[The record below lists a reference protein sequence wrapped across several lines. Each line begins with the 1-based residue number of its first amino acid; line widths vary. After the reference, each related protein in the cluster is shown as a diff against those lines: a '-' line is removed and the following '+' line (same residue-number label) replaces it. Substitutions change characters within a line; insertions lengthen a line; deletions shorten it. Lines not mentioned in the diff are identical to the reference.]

1 MEVNEG
7 ENAIFN
13 VEATGSNLTYQWQ
26 KSTDNGSNW
35 TDLVGVTGVTCTIA
49 NTTTAMNGEQY
60 RCIVTDAN
68 DNSVTSNTAILTV
81 NARQDSGG
89 SGSGYRYYIITATA
103 GEGGSLSPSGSTLVR
118 EGRDQTYT
126 VVPDDGYRIAD
137 VLVDGNSVGAVE
149 SYTFDNVQKRHAIE
163 AVFIEEES
171 PSAGSPFT
179 DVHPDDWFYDDVMF
193 VLEHGLMVGTSDTTF
208 SPNDPITRA
217 QVAVIFYRM
226 AGSPAV
232 TGDSPF
238 TDVENGS
245 GTAWYYDAVLW
256 AQQNGIVAGYG
267 DGTFRPGDNITREQL
282 AVIFY
287 NYARFKG
294 YDVSA
299 ASDLSGFTDAGQVSS
314 WALPAMGWIVGS
326 GILNV
331 HEDGILAPRGRR
343 AAHRQPPCSAVS
355 LRAITLS
362 RLPSSPEGTAA

>member
-1 MEVNEG
+1 M
-7 ENAIFN
+7 IPW
-13 VEATGSNLTYQWQ
+13 TGASFL
-26 KSTDNGSNW
+26 
-35 TDLVGVTGVTCTIA
+35 C
-49 NTTTAMNGEQY
+49 
-60 RCIVTDAN
+60 
-68 DNSVTSNTAILTV
+68 
-81 NARQDSGG
+81 
-89 SGSGYRYYIITATA
+89 
-103 GEGGSLSPSGSTLVR
+103 
-118 EGRDQTYT
+118 
-126 VVPDDGYRIAD
+126 
-137 VLVDGNSVGAVE
+137 
-149 SYTFDNVQKRHAIE
+149 
-163 AVFIEEES
+163 
-171 PSAGSPFT
+171 
-179 DVHPDDWFYDDVMF
+179 
-193 VLEHGLMVGTSDTTF
+193 SD
-208 SPNDPITRA
+208 
-217 QVAVIFYRM
+217 
-226 AGSPAV
+226 
-232 TGDSPF
+232 
-238 TDVENGS
+238 GS